1 MIDATV
7 KCGFSVTLIQPPEM
21 NGIAPHRAIGYVA
34 DRPASIEGWESARRA
49 NAIHGLRSQASGE
62 AGRALGEDPDGS
74 KPALGEVRARPQVQ
88 LMSPSQGSNFRKV
101 ERLTPDPDEN
111 RVRKPSSHSGP
122 TWVPHIQNEGAT
134 HDVYEN
140 KGAELFLW
148 EQPTMYMK
156 TQALIFAIPRC
167 S

>member
-1 MIDATV
+1 
-7 KCGFSVTLIQPPEM
+7 M

-49 NAIHGLRSQASGE
+49 NAIYGLYSQASGE